1 MCESIGVELAAVV
14 VEPAVFGWVAVEDGK
29 MHSGGKVKTLRTR
42 RIVKRAPDKAIAAS
56 SKPVAAVNSARSAG
70 ILLKFRAEK
79 PCAVGSDA
87 RHLLRV
93 ARPQPTAI

>member
-1 MCESIGVELAAVV
+1 MCESIGAELAAVV
-14 VEPAVFGWVAVEDGK
+14 VESAVFGWVTVDGK